1 MYKRQAILLLKAQLP
16 QYDGEDITPEV
27 ITSEPEQAEIELPDQ
42 PEINSLSQD
51 TQKKIKECAEQC
63 IKIMSGIFT
72 RGLVRAEESD
82 PDNFELAAVSC
93 HALRMAEAERQMR
106 ELGSRLKDCVSRRA
120 SFSPQ
125 VFTHKMFEYA
135 DSMNKLIKADITEE
149 MLGTFRREY
158 TDYEGTLQLLS
169 LIHI

>member
-1 MYKRQAILLLKAQLP
+1 MDVIDKQLDIANEQTLIELSNKGIYKRALKESKNMTLSAEKIHECYIVKLDGETCTIKSPLDESQCSCVSRGMCRHIITAILLLKAQLP

-82 PDNFELAAVSC
+82 PDNFELAAVS
-93 HALRMAEAERQMR
+93 
-106 ELGSRLKDCVSRRA
+106 
-120 SFSPQ
+120 
-125 VFTHKMFEYA
+125 
-135 DSMNKLIKADITEE
+135 
-149 MLGTFRREY
+149 
-158 TDYEGTLQLLS
+158 
-169 LIHI
+169 